1 MEKGVQLEIG
11 FNGAMV
17 TIPLAEYEKL
27 LADSQQL
34 KDISGFEKHI
44 TRMFDSDSRVG
55 LAILERVRK
64 I

>member
-1 MEKGVQLEIG
+1 MAKGVQLEIG
-11 FNGAMV
+11 FKGAMV

-27 LADSQQL
+27 QSDSQQL
-34 KDISGFEKHI
+34 KDIASYEKHI

-55 LAILERVRK
+55 LTILERVRK